1 MIKKFTQF
9 TIHLGV
15 VFFFLWASQSF
26 ALQFL
31 YEKDGVEYYKV
42 SEGKVITHTANVGS
56 LVPQFLYYD
65 EVNRVR
71 YFRSQEG
78 KILEAR
84 TLREELSPAPDYD
97 WWYGCSPTAAGM
109 MMGYYD
115 IGGYQGLSYPK
126 LVPGGTAEASTFPP
140 GTYIAQDAIASSEH
154 ISDYYVAYPN
164 IGNDPCNGDLT
175 ACHGGGNCLA
185 DFMGTSQDMY
195 WLSGCDDIIPAPVN
209 ADGATTFWNFT
220 GGSKLHAEHMQA
232 LGPCH
237 YETSGMYGIGEYVKH
252 AGYSYVSLYNQYIY
266 PNPLY
271 PGNTDGFTFD
281 DFKNEIDAGR
291 PALLCTESHS
301 MLAYG
306 YSGSGTVYVH
316 DTWSEGP
323 HTMTWGGTYGEDG
336 EDGED
341 YHVFMTALTPAGG
354 KRSAIPGI
362 ILPLLLDD

>member
-1 MIKKFTQF
+1 MIKKFPPCK
-9 TIHLGV
+9 IALGV

-31 YEKDGVEYYKV
+31 YEMDGVEYYKV
-42 SEGKVITHTANVGS
+42 AEDKVITHKANVTS

-97 WWYGCSPTAAGM
+97 WWRGCSPTAAGM

-115 IGGYQGLSYPK
+115 IGGYKGLSYPN
-126 LVPGGTAEASTFPP
+126 LVPGGTAELSTYPP
-140 GTYIAQDAIASSEH
+140 APAGNYIAQDAIASSEH
-154 ISDYYVAYPN
+154 ASDYYVTYGA

-175 ACHGGGNCLA
+175 TCHGGGNCLA

-195 WLSGCDDIIPAPVN
+195 WLSGCDGVIPPPVTS
-209 ADGATTFWNFT
+209 DGETVFWNWSD
-220 GGSKLHAEHMQA
+220 GSKLYAEDLQT
-232 LGPCH
+232 LGQCY
-237 YETSGMYGIGEYVKH
+237 YETSGMYGIGEYVKN
-252 AGYSYVSLYNQYIY
+252 AGYSYVDNSLYNQYVY
-266 PNPLY
+266 PNPVLTL
-271 PGNTDGFTFD
+271 NTDGFTFD

-291 PALLCTESHS
+291 PVLLCTESHS

-306 YSGSGTVYVH
+306 YSGSNTVYIR
-316 DTWSEGP
+316 DTWNEGP
-323 HTMTWGGTYGEDG
+323 HTMTWGGTYGG
-336 EDGED
+336 N

-354 KRSAIPGI
+354 RRSAIPGI